1 LFSHRGEDVG
11 RTVSDLQGAADG
23 RKPVFGAERRV
34 RILELL
40 RANGTLSLRQLAEA
54 VQSSEVTVRRDV
66 RALEAD
72 GLLDRHHGG
81 ASLPGELSREP
92 THLQKA
98 QVAKEEKAAI
108 ADLAAALVED
118 GDAVVIGP
126 GTTTHLFALRL
137 TGHTDLTVVTNSLLV
152 AQALSASPRIEV
164 VMTGGTLRGPVQA
177 LVGSAAERSLAGLRT
192 RRAFISGNGLTAERG
207 LSTPNMQVA
216 STDRALAASAEEVV
230 VLADHTKIGSDT
242 MVQTVPTDRI
252 DHLVTGDP
260 APQEEL
266 YELTA
271 RGVRLHVARLESP
284 A

>member
-1 LFSHRGEDVG
+1 MPDVG
-11 RTVSDLQGAADG
+11 RAVSDLQGAADG
-23 RKPVFGAERRV
+23 RKPVFGAERRM

-40 RANGTLSLRQLAEA
+40 RENGTLSLRQLAEA

-118 GDAVVIGP
+118 GDAIVIGP
-126 GTTTHLFALRL
+126 GTTTQAFAQRL

-152 AQALSASPRIEV
+152 AQALSAYPRIEV
-164 VMTGGTLRGPVQA
+164 VVTGGMLRGSVQA
-177 LVGSAAERSLAGLRT
+177 LVGSAAERSLAELRT

-230 VLADHTKIGSDT
+230 VLADHTKVGVDT
-242 MVQTVPTDRI
+242 MVQTVPADRI
-252 DHLVTGDP
+252 DHVVTGE
-260 APQEEL
+260 AASQEVLHEL
-266 YELTA
+266 SS
-271 RGVRLHVARLESP
+271 RGVRLHIVRT
-284 A
+284 